1 MPGRARAAASGKGVT
16 MVRTWLVVAVLIG
29 LGCVGG
35 CGADLA
41 AVGGGAAGGWA
52 ASETVKGIEKDLEQ
66 RERILVKRYAE
77 AVEANAQAEQL
88 QRIENQI
95 RDVNDVR
102 QSVTVIKQAAGT
114 DWKDQGAAAGMVGT
128 IAATAAAIFLKR
140 RLGKTEAGVNR
151 FMSKNDAATS
161 QGLLDEIARKKSG
174 A

>member
-1 MPGRARAAASGKGVT
+1 

-52 ASETVKGIEKDLEQ
+52 ASETVKGIEADLAK
-66 RERILVKRYAE
+66 REAELVRRHTE
-77 AVEANAQAEQL
+77 AVKAGARAEV
-88 QRIENQI
+88 IERLESQVQ
-95 RDVNDVR
+95 DVNDVR
-102 QSVTVIKQAAGT
+102 QGVTVIKQAAGT

-128 IAATAAAIFLKR
+128 IAASVAAIFLKR

-161 QGLLDEIARKKSG
+161 QSLLDEIARKKSG